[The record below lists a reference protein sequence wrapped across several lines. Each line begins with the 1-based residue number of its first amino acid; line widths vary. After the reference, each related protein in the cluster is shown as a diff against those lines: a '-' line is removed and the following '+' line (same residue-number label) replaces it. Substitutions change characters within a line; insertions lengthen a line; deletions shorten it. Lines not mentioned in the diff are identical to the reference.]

1 MNFEWDDA
9 KRDRTL
15 QNRGLDFRDVVE
27 IFDNPHVIIPARSDT
42 EPRFAALGLHRGHV
56 IAVFFT
62 RRGDAVRIITARR
75 ARRHERDH
83 YHALDP

>member
-27 IFDNPHVIIPARSDT
+27 IFDNPHVVIPARSDT
-42 EPRFAALGLHRGHV
+42 EPRFAALGMHRGHV

-62 RRGDAVRIITARR
+62 MRGDAFRIITARR